1 MTLCMANNGVFDQ
14 IPTKEVKSRQ
24 ADVLSFMDLK
34 HPELGREIEETKAI
48 NDDLVSRI
56 MDAVKEFEG

>member
-1 MTLCMANNGVFDQ
+1 MYKRQ
-14 IPTKEVKSRQ
+14 VKSRQ
-24 ADVLSFMDLK
+24 ADILSFMDLK